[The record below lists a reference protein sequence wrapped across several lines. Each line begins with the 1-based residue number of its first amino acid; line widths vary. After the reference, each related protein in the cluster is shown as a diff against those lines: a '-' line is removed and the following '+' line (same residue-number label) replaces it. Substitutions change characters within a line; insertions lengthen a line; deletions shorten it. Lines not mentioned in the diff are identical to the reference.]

1 MKKLLL
7 VLLICLGIYAVVTQW
22 NDVQLIDENWSAS
35 SKAMILLNAHTGEVL
50 YEKNS
55 NKPLP
60 IASMTKLM
68 TQYIVLNTIKIG
80 TISWETTYKPSPTVM
95 DMAQFASAA
104 KLGMKA
110 NESYTVRELFTAMTV
125 ISANDAALAL
135 AEIVAGTEEDFVAI
149 MNEQA
154 RAFKLKKTVFYN
166 PHGLD
171 GNYLGRGDDKNNLAT
186 AHDMA
191 VIADRLIATHP
202 EVLEFASMT
211 HFMSDEG
218 MKMWNTNLLLPGMRM
233 QMAGIDGLKTG
244 YTDAAGSCFT
254 GSGVFNGERVI
265 SVLIGVEEVDGDV
278 TEPRFNVTREMVERF
293 VK

>member
-22 NDVQLIDENWSAS
+22 NDAQWVDDNWSAS
-35 SKAMILLNAHTGEVL
+35 SEAMILLNADTGEVL
-50 YEKNS
+50 FEKNS
-55 NKPLP
+55 KKSLP

-68 TQYIVLNTIKIG
+68 TQYIVLNTIKNG
-80 TISWETTYKPSPTVM
+80 TISWETTYQPSPTVLN
-95 DMAQFASAA
+95 MAQFASAS

-135 AEIVAGTEEDFVAI
+135 AEIVGGTEEEFVAI

-154 RAFKLKKTVFYN
+154 RAFKLKKTVFFN

-171 GNYLGRGDDKNNLAT
+171 GNYLGRGEGKDNLAS
-186 AHDMA
+186 AKDMA
-191 VIADRLIATHP
+191 IIADRLIHTHP
-202 EVLEFASMT
+202 QVLEFTSMT
-211 HFMSDEG
+211 HFMSKQG
-218 MKMWNTNLLLPGMRM
+218 VKMWNTNLLLPGMRM
-233 QMAGIDGLKTG
+233 QMNGVDGLKTG

-254 GSGVFNGERVI
+254 GSAIFNGERVI
-265 SVLIGVEEVDGDV
+265 SVLIGVEEVDGDT
-278 TEPRFNVTREMVERF
+278 TEPRFNVTREMMERYA
-293 VK
+293 K

>member
-1 MKKLLL
+1 MKKLIL

-22 NDVQLIDENWSAS
+22 NDVQIIDDDWSAT
-35 SKAMILLNAHTGEVL
+35 SKAMILLNADTGEVL

-55 NKPLP
+55 KKPLP

-68 TQYIVLNTIKIG
+68 TQYIVLNTIKNG
-80 TISWETTYKPSPTVM
+80 TISWETNYQPSATVL
-95 DMAQFASAA
+95 DMAQFASAS

-110 NESYTVRELFTAMTV
+110 NENYTVRELFTAMTV

-135 AEIVAGTEEDFVAI
+135 AEIVAGTEENFVAI

-154 RAFKLKKTVFYN
+154 RAFRLKKTVFFN

-171 GNYLGRGDDKNNLAT
+171 GTYLGRGENKNNLAS
-186 AHDMA
+186 AHEMA
-191 VIADRLIATHP
+191 IMADRLIKKHP
-202 EVLEFASMT
+202 EVLEFTRMT
-211 HFMSDEG
+211 HFMSRDG

-233 QMAGIDGLKTG
+233 QMDGIDGLKTG

-254 GSGVFNGERVI
+254 GSGIFNGQRVI
-265 SVLIGVEEVDGDV
+265 TVLIGVEEVDGNNS
-278 TEPRFNVTREMVERF
+278 EPRFNLTRELITRYVN
-293 VK
+293 

>member
-7 VLLICLGIYAVVTQW
+7 IVLICLGIYAVVTQW
-22 NDVQLIDENWSAS
+22 QDVQVVDENWSAS
-35 SKAMILLNAHTGEVL
+35 SKAMILLHADTGKVL
-50 YEKNS
+50 YEKDS
-55 NKPLP
+55 KKPLP

-68 TQYIVLNTIKIG
+68 TQYIVLNTIKNG
-80 TISWETTYKPSPTVM
+80 TISWETTYQPSPTVL

-104 KLGMKA
+104 KLGMQA
-110 NESYTVRELFTAMTV
+110 NGSYTVRELFTAMTV

-171 GNYLGRGDDKNNLAT
+171 GDYLGRGDNQNNLAS

-191 VIADRLIATHP
+191 MIADRLIATHP
-202 EVLEFASMT
+202 EVLEFTSMT
-211 HFMSDEG
+211 HFLSNDG

-233 QMAGIDGLKTG
+233 QMDGIDGLKTG

-265 SVLIGVEEVDGDV
+265 SVLIGVEEVEGNSSD
-278 TEPRFNVTREMVERF
+278 PRFHVTREMMERF

>member
-22 NDVQLIDENWSAS
+22 TDVQPIDDNWSAS
-35 SKAMILLNAHTGEVL
+35 SEAMILLNADTGEVL

-55 NKPLP
+55 KKSLP

-68 TQYIVLNTIKIG
+68 TQYIVLNTIKNG
-80 TISWETTYKPSPTVM
+80 TISWETIYQPSPTVLN
-95 DMAQFASAA
+95 MAQFASAA
-104 KLGMKA
+104 KLGMQA
-110 NESYTVRELFTAMTV
+110 NESYTVRELFTAMTI

-135 AEIVAGTEEDFVAI
+135 AEMVGGTEEEFVAM

-154 RAFKLKKTVFYN
+154 RAFKLKKTVFFN

-171 GNYLGRGDDKNNLAT
+171 GDYLGRGEGKNNLAS
-186 AHDMA
+186 AKDLA
-191 VIADRLIATHP
+191 IIADRLIQTHP
-202 EVLEFASMT
+202 EVLEFTSMT
-211 HFMSDEG
+211 HFMSTQG
-218 MKMWNTNLLLPGMRM
+218 VKMWNTNLLLPGMRM
-233 QMAGIDGLKTG
+233 QMNGMDGLKTG

-265 SVLIGVEEVDGDV
+265 SVLIGVEEVDGD
-278 TEPRFNVTREMVERF
+278 TIEPRFNVTREMVERYAQ
-293 VK
+293 